1 MGEQLHLPFF
11 LLTLSLLFVHEL
23 DAVRCREWRIFP
35 LTAFLDDTTGM
46 RVFIL
51 AHVPLF
57 AIILF
62 YASRSIGAG
71 GNGFSLGM
79 AIFCV
84 VHAFVHWAYERHP
97 KCEFRNPL
105 SRAIIWSC
113 AGAGL
118 AAALVY

>member
-1 MGEQLHLPFF
+1 MGEYLHLPLF
-11 LLTLSLLFVHEL
+11 LLALSLLFVHEL

-35 LTAFLDDTTGM
+35 LTAFLDDETGM

-57 AIILF
+57 AIIIF
-62 YASRSIGAG
+62 YAGKSLSAG
-71 GNGFSLGM
+71 GDGFSLGM

-97 KCEFRNPL
+97 KCEFRNLL
-105 SRAIIWSC
+105 SRGIIWSC

-118 AAALVY
+118 AAAIAY

>member
-1 MGEQLHLPFF
+1 MGEHLHLPFF
-11 LLTLSLLFVHEL
+11 LLALSLLFVHEL

-35 LTAFLDDTTGM
+35 LTAFLDDETGM

-62 YASRSIGAG
+62 YAGKSLSAG
-71 GNGFSLGM
+71 GDGFSLSM

-84 VHAFVHWAYERHP
+84 LHAFIHWAYERHP

-105 SRAIIWSC
+105 SRGIIWAC

-118 AAALVY
+118 AAAIAY

>member
-1 MGEQLHLPFF
+1 MTEQLHELFF
-11 LLTLSLLFVHEL
+11 LMALALLFTHEL

-35 LTAFLDDTTGM
+35 LTAFLDDEIGM

-57 AIILF
+57 AIIIF
-62 YASRSIGAG
+62 FAGRSLTAG
-71 GNGFSLGM
+71 GDAFSLGM

-84 VHAFVHWAYERHP
+84 VHAFIHWAYERHP
-97 KCEFRNPL
+97 KCEFRNTL

-113 AGAGL
+113 AAAGL
-118 AAALVY
+118 GAILTS

>member
-1 MGEQLHLPFF
+1 MVEQLHLPFF
-11 LLTLSLLFVHEL
+11 LLALSLLLVHEL

-35 LTAFLDDTTGM
+35 LTAFLDDTIGM

-51 AHVPLF
+51 AHIPLF

-62 YASRSIGAG
+62 YTSRSLWAG
-71 GNGFSLGM
+71 GDGFSLGM
-79 AIFCV
+79 ALFCV

-118 AAALVY
+118 AAPLAY